1 MDSSPFVFAF
11 CCRFIARNVGNDV
24 IDKILNFVRTF
35 IYIGCIL
42 AWLFSVE
49 RRVIQRQTRHILYA
63 ISALMIFWIVI
74 REFKWRFVF
83 NVDIIRYLWYF
94 YYIPILC
101 IPMLAL
107 LIAMSL
113 GKTEEYHLPKQVLG
127 LYGVTAIFAVC
138 VLTNDL
144 HRFVFFF
151 SG

>member
-1 MDSSPFVFAF
+1 
-11 CCRFIARNVGNDV
+11 
-24 IDKILNFVRTF
+24 
-35 IYIGCIL
+35 
-42 AWLFSVE
+42 
-49 RRVIQRQTRHILYA
+49 
-63 ISALMIFWIVI
+63 MIFWIVI

-144 HRFVFFF
+144 HQFVFFF
-151 SG
+151 SGKFGCLDRIRVHSRHRLFYCYALGVFVCCGSCFCYD